1 MQLLENKSEELMK
14 LLTEDFINIG
24 IHSGVPFVIYT
35 YPTELEKEMI
45 LEVGRISKK
54 IERKELQVKKIR
66 FDILFRKFT
75 EQSLGNLQELY
86 SLEAENRESLKR
98 AIAKEI
104 GDKIIEHIITLSKES
119 EKQVLLVYRAGAVHP
134 ILKVHSLMDSFEN
147 KIKIPLILFYP
158 GSSDKKKL
166 RFLNKD
172 IPEEGYYY
180 RARIL

>member
-1 MQLLENKSEELMK
+1 MQSLENKSEELMK
-14 LLTEDFINIG
+14 LLTEDFNNIG

-35 YPTELEKEMI
+35 YPPEYEKELI
-45 LEVGRISKK
+45 AEVERLSKK
-54 IERKELQVKKIR
+54 IERRGLQAKKIR
-66 FDILFRKFT
+66 FDKLFKKFT

-86 SLEAENRESLKR
+86 SLEAEDRESLKR
-98 AIAKEI
+98 SIAKEI
-104 GDKIIEHIITLSKES
+104 GDKMVEYIIQQSNES
-119 EKQVLLVYRAGAVHP
+119 DTQVLLVYRTSAIHP

-147 KIKIPLILFYP
+147 KVKIPLVLFYP